1 MTATPSLPVRPPV
14 AYWPLRKW
22 SRLFGSVA
30 RPQPA
35 AGLAEYILSFCSQS
49 PEARAYAET
58 HLGRL
63 VRTIELLP
71 KGGPADRVLEMGAY
85 MQITP
90 ALRTRC
96 GYGEVRG
103 CYLGTLGRTD
113 EKTVVSTA
121 GERFSCLIDLFNAES
136 DPFPYPD
143 GHFQAVVCCELL
155 EHLCE
160 DPMHMVAEVNRIL
173 APGGCLLL
181 STPNICSL
189 RAVAAVLKGY
199 HPGLYSQF
207 TARIGGNKAEPRHA
221 REYTAGEIQQV
232 LEAGGFAVEH
242 IETGSYGRERPNAWD
257 WTIPVL
263 KQHGFHTV
271 LRDEVIH
278 ALGRKTGPVRERYPA
293 WLYA

>member
-1 MTATPSLPVRPPV
+1 MG
-14 AYWPLRKW
+14 YWPLRKW
-22 SRLFGSVA
+22 TQLFGA
-30 RPQPA
+30 AAKPQPA
-35 AGLAEYILSFCSQS
+35 PELAEYVLGFCSQS

-63 VRTIELLP
+63 VRTLELLP
-71 KGGPADRVLEMGAY
+71 KGGPADRILEMGAY

-90 ALRTRC
+90 ALHTHC

-103 CYLGTLGRTD
+103 CYLGPPGRTD
-113 EKTVVSTA
+113 HKTVVSST
-121 GERFSCLIDLFNAES
+121 GERFSCWIDLFNAES

-143 GHFQAVVCCELL
+143 GHFQAVVCCELF

-160 DPMHMVAEVNRIL
+160 DPMHMLAEVNRIL

-189 RAVAAVLKGY
+189 RSVAAVLKGY
-199 HPGLYSQF
+199 HPALFSLF

-221 REYTAGEIQQV
+221 REYTPGEIQQL
-232 LEAGGFAVEH
+232 LEAGGFTVER
-242 IETGSYGRERPNAWD
+242 IETGSYGLQRPEAWD
-257 WTIPVL
+257 WTIPL
-263 KQHGFHTV
+263 LQRHGMHTE
-271 LRDEVIH
+271 LRDEVTH
-278 ALGRKTGPVRERYPA
+278 ALGRKSGPVRERYPS